1 MQANNFAITQDIR
14 NKLKLIGFE
23 DVDSTLT
30 YEEAFDWL
38 REEYSIY
45 ARISPTVDANW
56 SFDVME
62 LENYPKNKHF
72 NIPIQVTDYASYEEA
87 RYEALA
93 MLIITVLS
101 YEQFTGKIAQK
112 ISFEDIIDVLCQCE
126 QYCINS
132 MNNED
137 KLLQGIRNS
146 IATLKKLHA

>member
-1 MQANNFAITQDIR
+1 MQTNNFPITQDMR
-14 NKLKLIGFE
+14 NKLELIGFE

-38 REEYSIY
+38 RKKYSIY
-45 ARISPTVDANW
+45 SIVLHTVEANW
-56 SFDVME
+56 SFSVIE

-72 NIPIQVTDYASYEEA
+72 DVPIQVTDYTSYDEA
-87 RYEALA
+87 RYAALA
-93 MLIITVLS
+93 MSILTVLS
-101 YEQFTGKIAQK
+101 YEQFKGKVAQK
-112 ISFEDIIDVLCQCE
+112 ISFKEIIDVLCQCE

-146 IATLKKLHA
+146 IAILKKLHA